1 MRHPAPTRLRH
12 GTHPA
17 LVRVLHWAV
26 AAAVLAEFLLA
37 LGRMSTE
44 SASLRALLLGWHQ
57 PLGLLIGAATLARV
71 GVRLR
76 VRLAEWQ
83 GTRLVAWSSAL
94 LHGLTYALLLAL
106 PALGLAL
113 ANARG
118 HAVSLPGLGAIP
130 ALLGRDLDLADTL
143 EDWHATLAWT
153 LLGLVA
159 LHVAAA
165 AWHQWVRRDGLLDAM
180 WPRRA

>member
-1 MRHPAPTRLRH
+1 MRHPAPRLRH
-12 GTHPA
+12 GPHPA
-17 LVRVLHWAV
+17 LVRALHWAV

-37 LGRMSTE
+37 LGRMGTDSTP
-44 SASLRALLLGWHQ
+44 LRATLLAWHQ
-57 PLGLLIGAATLARV
+57 PLGLLIGAATLARL

-76 VRLAEWQ
+76 VRLAAWR
-83 GTRLVAWSSAL
+83 GSRLVAWGSSAIHAL
-94 LHGLTYALLLAL
+94 SYGLLLAL

-113 ANARG
+113 TNARG
-118 HAVSLPGLGAIP
+118 HAIALPGLGALP
-130 ALLGRDLDLADTL
+130 PLLGRDLDLADTL
-143 EDWHATLAWT
+143 EDWHGALAWT
-153 LLGLVA
+153 LLALIA